1 MVATRQVS
9 VVSRSHRN
17 RHLFPI
23 GLQGCEPAHV
33 DWAVKERSKQLG
45 RNTHNLHS
53 AEREHVDR
61 GPGFQQHSEAT
72 SQHTPGAGHDG
83 GGTDDLAGSRKPRG
97 ELCSAYT
104 AIRTDRY

>member
-23 GLQGCEPAHV
+23 GLQGCGPAHV
-33 DWAVKERSKQLG
+33 GRAVEERSERLG
-45 RNTHNLHS
+45 RNTPDLHS

-61 GPGFQQHSEAT
+61 EPGVELQ
-72 SQHTPGAGHDG
+72 D
-83 GGTDDLAGSRKPRG
+83 RK
-97 ELCSAYT
+97 SVV
-104 AIRTDRY
+104 